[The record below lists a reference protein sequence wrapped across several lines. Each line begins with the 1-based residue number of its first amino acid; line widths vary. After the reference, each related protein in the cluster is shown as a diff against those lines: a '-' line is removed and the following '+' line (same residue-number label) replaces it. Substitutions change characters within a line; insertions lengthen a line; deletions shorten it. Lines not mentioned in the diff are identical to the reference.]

1 MTIEKQFIFCE
12 KWKITFNELMF
23 LRMLI
28 LAQNEECFDLCS
40 SYFSLSTEIRG
51 NIRDILVR
59 LQELKIIS
67 SKYKIPEKGNRLIP
81 EDIPINKNFI
91 KNFHKDSFTLGKEL
105 FEAYPI
111 FTIINGQQCRIKSVS
126 KKFDSLED
134 FYHFYGKSISWN
146 AEKHSQILELIKWG
160 KEKNLINCTLANFVI
175 DKVWEDLKILKS
187 EEINPIIMETGE
199 SAKNFIKALK
209 EL

>member
-23 LRMLI
+23 LRVLI

-40 SYFSLSTEIRG
+40 SYFSLSAEIRG
-51 NIRDILVR
+51 YVRDILVR

-67 SKYKIPEKGNRLIP
+67 SNYKIPEKGKRLIP
-81 EDIPINKNFI
+81 EDVPINKNFI
-91 KNFHKDSFTLGKEL
+91 KDFHKDSFTLGTEL

-111 FTIINGQQCRIKSVS
+111 FTIINGQQCRIRSVS

-146 AEKHSQILELIKWG
+146 VEKHSQILEIIKWG
-160 KEKNLINCTLANFVI
+160 KENNLINCTLANFVI

-187 EEINPIIMETGE
+187 EKINSIVIETGE

>member
-1 MTIEKQFIFCE
+1 MTIEKQFILCE
-12 KWKITFNELMF
+12 KWKITFNELIF

-28 LAQNEECFDLCS
+28 LAQNEECIDLCA

-67 SKYKIPEKGNRLIP
+67 SNYKIPEKGSRFIP
-81 EDIPINKNFI
+81 EDVPINKNFI
-91 KNFHKDSFTLGKEL
+91 KNFHKNSFILGEEL
-105 FEAYPI
+105 FKVYPI
-111 FTIINGQQCRIKSVS
+111 FTTINGQQCGIRSVS

-134 FYHFYGKSISWN
+134 FYQFYGKSINWN
-146 AEKHSQILELIKWG
+146 TEQHSQIIELVKWG
-160 KEKNLINCTLANFVI
+160 KERNLINCTLANFVI
-175 DKVWEDLKILKS
+175 DKTWEDLKILKS
-187 EEINPIIMETGE
+187 KEINPITIETGE
-199 SAKNFIKALK
+199 SAKNFIEALK